1 MIKKLKKKVVVAMSG
16 GVDSSLAA
24 ALLKEEGYDVIGI
37 TIHHYEGNENLE
49 SVEQAAQNLKIP
61 WHVLDFTKE
70 FKNIVI
76 DHFCQEYLTGRTPNP
91 CVVCNLKIK
100 FGLLLEKVKSLSA
113 DYLATGHYAIN
124 EYDRKSKIFLLSRG
138 TDENKDQSYFLYRL
152 NQNILPY
159 VLFPLG
165 KLKKSRTRELAKKY
179 GLENYKKEESQE
191 ICFIR
196 DDNYRKFLTQ
206 HIKDAVKPG
215 KFIDKEG
222 KILGEHQGIPFYT
235 IGQRKGLGVSLNR
248 RMYVIEINSQQNTIT
263 LGDDKDLYKDRLLVK
278 DLNFISGDKLSKPV
292 KAEVKIRYNSK
303 KSSAIIF
310 PYGEDG
316 VLIKF
321 EKPQRAIT
329 PGQSAVFYQGDI
341 VVGGGIIE
349 Q

>member
-1 MIKKLKKKVVVAMSG
+1 MIKNLKKKVVVAMSG
-16 GVDSSLAA
+16 GVDSSLAV
-24 ALLKEEGYDVIGI
+24 ALLKEKDYDVIGI

-49 SVEQAAQNLKIP
+49 SVEQVAQNLKIP

-76 DHFCQEYLTGRTPNP
+76 DYFCQEYLTGQTPNP

-100 FGLLLEKVKSLSA
+100 FGLLLEKVKSLGT

-124 EYDRKSKIFLLSRG
+124 EYDRKSKKYLLKRG
-138 TDENKDQSYFLYRL
+138 IDENKDQSYFLYRL
-152 NQNILPY
+152 NQEILPY

-165 KLKKSRTRELAKKY
+165 KLKKSKTRELAKKY
-179 GLENYKKEESQE
+179 GLKNYKKEESQE

-206 HIKDAVKPG
+206 HIENAVKPG

-235 IGQRKGLGVSLNR
+235 IGQRKGLRVSLNK
-248 RMYVIEINSQQNTIT
+248 RMYVIEINPQQNTIT
-263 LGDDKDLYKDRLLVK
+263 LGDDKDLYKDKLLVK
-278 DLNFISGDKLSKPV
+278 DLNIISGDKLSKSV
-292 KAEVKIRYNSK
+292 KTEVKIRYNSK
-303 KSSAIIF
+303 KSPAIIS
-310 PYGEDG
+310 PYSEDR
-316 VLIKF
+316 VLINF

-329 PGQSAVFYQGDI
+329 PGQSAVFYQGDV

-349 Q
+349 H